1 LFGKGDVA
9 MTNGGI
15 EGGSYKPFSM
25 AQIEM
30 LHKASMKVF
39 EEVGME
45 VHSERALEIFAAAG
59 ADVDFSTKRVRASE
73 DWIMNIVKRA
83 PSQVTLCGRE
93 EKNDLILGGTC
104 VYLGTGGTAL
114 NVLDIE
120 TGKRRRTTLSDVRQT
135 AKLVDALDNIHF
147 FVLPVYPSELSKENV
162 DINRFY
168 AGISNTSKHVM
179 GGVYS
184 IEGVRKVIR
193 MAEEIAGSR
202 EALRK
207 RPFIS
212 MITNIMSPLKM
223 DGTYTDL
230 MLEVIEAGIPLATP
244 PAPISGA
251 TSPVTLAGTLV
262 QLNVEALSGLMLA
275 QIVNPGTPVLYSVV
289 PTTADMRT
297 MGFLFGAVENGIMNA
312 VCAQLAQYYNL
323 PIYATAG
330 VTESKI
336 PDVQSGYE
344 KMSTSMMA
352 ALAGANYIHDAGGLI
367 ESGLSIAY
375 EQYVIDDEINGM
387 VLRAVRGIEIN
398 DETLSLDV
406 IKRVGPGGNYISDE
420 QTYKYMRTE
429 FFLPRVADRSP
440 VAIWEENGSIDGR
453 EKARRIAKDILANH
467 CPNPIDQAIVECL
480 KAENPELVTD

>member
-1 LFGKGDVA
+1 
-9 MTNGGI
+9 MTKGGI
-15 EGGSYKPFSM
+15 EGGSYKPFTTS
-25 AQIEM
+25 QIEM
-30 LHKASMKVF
+30 LHKASMEVF

-45 VHSERALEIFAAAG
+45 VHSKRALEIFAAAG
-59 ADVDFSTKRVRASE
+59 AEVDFATKRVRASE
-73 DWIMNIVKRA
+73 DWIMNIIKRA

-93 EKNDLILGGTC
+93 ERNDLIIGGTR

-135 AKLVDALDNIHF
+135 ARLVDALDNVHF
-147 FVLPVYPSELSKENV
+147 FVLPVYPSDLSKDNV
-162 DINRFY
+162 DVNRFY

-179 GGVYS
+179 GGVYTK
-184 IEGVRKVIR
+184 EGVRKVVR
-193 MAEEIAGSR
+193 MAEEIAGGK

-230 MLEVIEAGIPLATP
+230 MLEVIEAGIPLAMP
-244 PAPISGA
+244 PAPIAGA
-251 TSPVTLAGTLV
+251 TSPVTLAGTIV
-262 QLNVEALSGLMLA
+262 QLNVEALSGLLLA

-330 VTESKI
+330 VTEAKI

-344 KMSTSMMA
+344 KMSTSMLA
-352 ALAGANYIHDAGGLI
+352 ALAGANYIHDAAGLI

-387 VLRAVRGIEIN
+387 VLRAVRGIEI
-398 DETLSLDV
+398 DKDTLSLDA
-406 IKRVGPGGNYISDE
+406 IKRVGPGGNYIADE
-420 QTYKYMRTE
+420 QTLQYMRTE
-429 FFLPRVADRSP
+429 FFLPKVADRSP
-440 VAIWEENGSIDGR
+440 VAIWEKNGSIDGR

-467 CPNPIDQAIVECL
+467 SPTLIDQAIVERL
-480 KAENPELVTD
+480 KAENPELIID

>member
-1 LFGKGDVA
+1 MIK
-9 MTNGGI
+9 GGI
-15 EGGSYKPFSM
+15 EGGSYKPFTTS
-25 AQIEM
+25 QIAL

-45 VHSERALEIFAAAG
+45 VHSQRALEIFFAAG
-59 ADVDFSTKRVRASE
+59 AEVDFSTKRVRASE
-73 DWIMNIVKRA
+73 EWIMNLVKKA

-93 EKNDLILGGTC
+93 EKNDLVLGGKR

-114 NVLDIE
+114 NVLDID
-120 TGKRRRTTLSDVRQT
+120 TGIRRRTTLSDVRQT
-135 AKLVDALDNIHF
+135 AKLVDALDNVHF
-147 FVLPVYPSELSKENV
+147 FVLPVYPSELSKETV

-184 IEGVRKVIR
+184 LEGVRKVIR
-193 MAEEIAGSR
+193 MAEEIAGGK

-244 PAPISGA
+244 PAPIAGA

-262 QLNVEALSGLMLA
+262 QLNVEALSGLVLA

-344 KMSTSMMA
+344 KMSTSMLA
-352 ALAGANYIHDAGGLI
+352 ALAGANYIHDAVGLI
-367 ESGLSIAY
+367 ESGLSVAY

-398 DETLSLDV
+398 EETLSLEV
-406 IKRVGPGGNYISDE
+406 IKRVGPGGNYIADD
-420 QTYKYMRTE
+420 QTYQYMRTE
-429 FFLPRVADRSP
+429 FFMPKVADRSP
-440 VAIWEENGSIDGR
+440 VAIWEINGGIDGR

-467 CPNPIDQAIVECL
+467 SPTPINQAIIESL
-480 KAENPELVTD
+480 KARNPELVTD